1 MRKKILIVDDD
12 PDVVLYLATV
22 LGDHGYSTIDAPNGR
37 AGLDKMK
44 TERPDLVLLDL
55 MMPLKSGI
63 AMLKDIKD
71 DESLRDTPIIMI
83 TGVSGEVG
91 IDLEAFFRKS
101 PDGEL
106 QEDSSKLQGYI
117 EKPVDPETLLR
128 LVKKVLK

>member
-12 PDVVLYLATV
+12 PDVVLYLSTV

-37 AGLDKMK
+37 DGLKKMK
-44 TERPDLVLLDL
+44 SERPDLVLLDL

-63 AMLKDIKD
+63 AMLADIKE
-71 DESLRDTPIIMI
+71 DEDLREIPVIMI

-91 IDLEAFFRKS
+91 IDLEAFFQKGS
-101 PDGEL
+101 DGEQ
-106 QEDSSKLQGYI
+106 QEYVSKPHGYI

-128 LVKKVLK
+128 LVKKALK